1 MKTLVIGGA
10 RSGKS
15 RYAESL
21 LLDREDVTYVAT
33 GYPAAGDDLAWAERV
48 ATHRARRPGSWTD
61 AETLDVT
68 ALTAASGGPLLVDC
82 VTLWLTRVMDET
94 DCWTDTGWA
103 GRDETLRPRID
114 ELVASVAHSR
124 RDLVLVTNEV
134 GQGVVPADAGTR
146 RFVDE
151 MGALNSALGAVVDDV
166 IWCVAGRQVR
176 L

>member
-1 MKTLVIGGA
+1 VKTLVIGGT

-21 LLDREDVTYVAT
+21 LLARPDTTYVAT
-33 GYPAAGDDLAWAERV
+33 GYPAAADDSDWAERV
-48 ATHRARRPGSWTD
+48 ALHRARRPLSWSD
-61 AETLDVT
+61 VETLDVA
-68 ALTAASGGPLLVDC
+68 ALLAQPGGPLLVDC
-82 VTLWLTRVMDET
+82 MTLWLTRTMDAH
-94 DCWTDTGWA
+94 DCWTTWETGA
-103 GRDETLRPRID
+103 PALHAAVAA
-114 ELVASVAHSR
+114 LVAAVDASP

-151 MGALNSALGAVVDDV
+151 MGGLNTALAGVVEDV
-166 IWCVAGRQVR
+166 VWCVAGRQVR